1 MNKLDKICY
10 DLALQYAKSKLDY
23 ALAKN
28 EIPNNK
34 EVDNPEVAYLANSF
48 YEAYEELRS
57 YDSSMFYDL
66 IDEPDI

>member
-23 ALAKN
+23 ALSTDTV
-28 EIPNNK
+28 PHNK
-34 EVDNPEVAYLANSF
+34 ETDNADVKYMASCF
-48 YEAYEELRS
+48 YNAYEELRG
-57 YDSSMFYDL
+57 YDSSVFYDP